1 MKKYIAPFL
10 ALLAVVSI
18 TLLYENNRKYR
29 AESETNKKYT
39 DSLILENNAKKF
51 QLDRYEYI
59 MDRVDEEFS
68 NDCKNKLDSIL
79 SETE

>member
-68 NDCKNKLDSIL
+68 NDCKDKLDSIL